1 MAQCHLGSGCQS
13 IPCTYTLVR
22 CIGTHSHVDTTLI
35 RDSTQP
41 GTASTCAQ
49 KTCLQ
54 TTARADPA
62 ASEPFTAITWAV
74 LGEHE
79 NPICLRIQVT
89 LLFSLAYPQSTSFW
103 MFPRFRTGTLNS
115 STVCNTHLR
124 EVEGGWRVQA
134 MCLFETKSQC
144 AIKKMT
150 SG

>member
-22 CIGTHSHVDTTLI
+22 SIDTHSHVDTPLI
-35 RDSTQP
+35 RDSFFFL
-41 GTASTCAQ
+41 
-49 KTCLQ
+49 KTHPAWHSLHLCPEDMLE

-62 ASEPFTAITWAV
+62 ASEPFTAITRAV
-74 LGEHE
+74 LGEYE

-103 MFPRFRTGTLNS
+103 MFLRFRTGTLNS

-124 EVEGGWRVQA
+124 EVDGGCRVRA
-134 MCLFETKSQC
+134 MCLFGTKSQC
-144 AIKKMT
+144 AI
-150 SG
+150 